1 MSKKARIGVIGAGWW
16 AARVHLPNIA
26 SHPHADL
33 VGICDADIDRAKKA
47 QELFGAK
54 MATSSYDELL
64 GQDLDAV
71 LVATP
76 HNAHFAPAKAAL
88 DAGADV
94 LIEKPMTLDPT
105 EAWELVRLAKSKNR
119 NLHMGYTFP
128 HSVHVQ
134 EVRQKIA
141 GGYIGKVRFATG
153 LFTGNIA
160 PLYSGNVEV
169 QAEEGA
175 PFISRA
181 TTYSAKKSG
190 GGQLYTQT
198 THPVSTLL
206 FMLDV
211 EAKSVKGN
219 LDNSGE
225 VDQSNSLI
233 FSDDSQYIC
242 TVSSSGLMV
251 DHSYRMEEYRVIGDE
266 GFFQLDTRTGNLIS
280 QRKGEQIKVHE
291 KISEYDANPIKGPS
305 SSLITTALGMTEVVA
320 SGELGAR
327 TVDILDGCKRSSEI
341 GEKIEIS
348 RVVN

>member
-1 MSKKARIGVIGAGWW
+1 MSRKARIGVIGAGWW

-26 SHPHADL
+26 AHTHAEL
-33 VGICDADIDRAKKA
+33 IGICDADIDRANKA
-47 QELFGAK
+47 KELFGAS
-54 MATSSYDELL
+54 MATSSYEELL
-64 GQDLDAV
+64 KQDLDAV

-94 LIEKPMTLDPT
+94 LIEKPMTLDPA
-105 EAWELVRLAKSKNR
+105 EAWELVALAGSKKR

-128 HSVHVQ
+128 HSSHVQ
-134 EVRQKIA
+134 EVRQKIVT
-141 GGYIGKVRFATG
+141 GYIGAVRFATG

-160 PLYSGNVEV
+160 PLYRGNVEI

-181 TTYSAKKSG
+181 TTYSAKSSG

-219 LDNSGE
+219 LDTSGE

-233 FSDDSQYIC
+233 FSDESQYIC

-251 DHSYRMEEYRVIGDE
+251 DHNYRMEEYRVIGEE
-266 GFFQLDTRTGNLIS
+266 GFFQLDTRSGTLIS
-280 QRKGEQIKVHE
+280 QRKGEEIKVHPQLTTE
-291 KISEYDANPIKGPS
+291 DANPIKGPS
-305 SSLITTALGMTEVVA
+305 SSLITTALGITDVVA
-320 SGELGAR
+320 SGELGAK
-327 TVDILDGCKRSSEI
+327 TVDILDGCKRSSER
-341 GEKIEIS
+341 GEKVDIS
-348 RVVN
+348 RKNM

>member
-26 SHPHADL
+26 AHAHAEL
-33 VGICDADIDRAKKA
+33 IGICDADIDRANKA
-47 QELFGAK
+47 KELFGAS
-54 MATSSYDELL
+54 MATSSYEELL
-64 GQDLDAV
+64 KQDLDAV

-94 LIEKPMTLDPT
+94 LIEKPMTLDPA
-105 EAWELVRLAKSKNR
+105 EAWELVALAKSKNR

-128 HSVHVQ
+128 HSSHVQ

-141 GGYIGKVRFATG
+141 TGYIGAVRFATG

-160 PLYSGNVEV
+160 PLYRGNVEI

-181 TTYSAKKSG
+181 TTYSAKSSG

-219 LDNSGE
+219 LDTSGE

-233 FSDDSQYIC
+233 FSDESQYIC

-251 DHSYRMEEYRVIGDE
+251 DHNYRMEEYRVIGEE
-266 GFFQLDTRTGNLIS
+266 GFFQLDTRSGTLIS
-280 QRKGEQIKVHE
+280 QRKGEEIKVHPQLTAE
-291 KISEYDANPIKGPS
+291 DANPIKGPS
-305 SSLITTALGMTEVVA
+305 SSLITTALGITDVVA
-320 SGELGAR
+320 SGELGAK
-327 TVDILDGCKRSSEI
+327 TVDILDGCKRSSER
-341 GEKIEIS
+341 GENVDIS
-348 RVVN
+348 RKNM

>member
-26 SHPHADL
+26 AHTHAEL
-33 VGICDADIDRAKKA
+33 IGICDADINRANKA
-47 QELFGAK
+47 KDLFGAS
-54 MATSSYDELL
+54 MATSSYEELL
-64 GQDLDAV
+64 KQDLDAV

-94 LIEKPMTLDPT
+94 LIEKPMTLDPA
-105 EAWELVRLAKSKNR
+105 EAWELVALAKSKKR

-128 HSVHVQ
+128 HSSHVQ

-141 GGYIGKVRFATG
+141 TGYIGAVRFATG

-160 PLYSGNVEV
+160 PLYRGNVEI

-181 TTYSAKKSG
+181 TTYSAKSSG

-219 LDNSGE
+219 LDTSGE

-233 FSDDSQYIC
+233 FSDESQYIC

-251 DHSYRMEEYRVIGDE
+251 DHNYRMEEYRVIGEE
-266 GFFQLDTRTGNLIS
+266 GFFQLDTRSGTLIS
-280 QRKGEQIKVHE
+280 QRKGEEIKVHPQLTAE
-291 KISEYDANPIKGPS
+291 DANPIKGPS
-305 SSLITTALGMTEVVA
+305 SSLITTALGITDVVA
-320 SGELGAR
+320 SGELGAK
-327 TVDILDGCKRSSEI
+327 TVDILDGCKRSSER
-341 GEKIEIS
+341 GEKVDIS
-348 RVVN
+348 RKNM